1 MKAIKSALFVSLLAL
16 QLIGCV
22 QRIGD
27 FTLLSSKN
35 VDISRLGTATKSPNR
50 VTGEDAKEI
59 VIIFPTGVPNVK
71 EAIDRAI
78 QSEPDCVA
86 LSDATIKHSFFYIP
100 YIFGREAFTVEGTP
114 VKLNE
119 KK

>member
-1 MKAIKSALFVSLLAL
+1 MKSVKLAFFVGLLAA
-16 QLIGCV
+16 QMTGCV

-35 VDISRLGTATKSPNR
+35 VDLSRLGTATKSPNR

-59 VIIFPTGVPNVK
+59 IFVIPTGVPSVK

-78 QSEPDCVA
+78 ESEPGSVA
-86 LSDATIKHSFFYIP
+86 LSDATIKYSSFYIP
-100 YIFGREAFTVEGTP
+100 YIFGRNAFTVEGTP
-114 VKLNE
+114 VKLTD

>member
-1 MKAIKSALFVSLLAL
+1 MKAFKSALFVGFLAA
-16 QLIGCV
+16 QMTGCV

-35 VDISRLGTATKSPNR
+35 VDLSRLATATKSPNR

-59 VIIFPTGVPNVK
+59 IIVIPTGVPNVK

-78 QSEPDCVA
+78 ESEPGCVA
-86 LSDATIKHSFFYIP
+86 LSDATIKYSSFYIP
-100 YIFGREAFTVEGTP
+100 YIFGRSAFTVEGTP
-114 VKLNE
+114 VKLSD